1 MGDQIRTLKMG
12 QIPGIV
18 EKLEVKNG
26 IEYCLFRHPEND
38 KLYRTPCTNVQVE
51 MSEKKKM
58 SKKDD
63 PCWSGYRM
71 YGHKTKDGKKVP
83 NCVPEA
89 KDEPVKYDDLIVSLR
104 DTKPKKPKGHKKV
117 SKMMKRD
124 FPELFKTPVENAL
137 KEHIERKV
145 PLSDSIFRLGSKSF
159 VEVFAEAKRLRAAG
173 QLPRLDEESE
183 ELLQTDIG
191 EWGTYECKKVPLDV
205 PFANLNESEYQGK
218 KVELN
223 KPKRGGSKAYYVYV
237 KNPDT
242 DNVIKVEFGS
252 GMQAKINDPEAR
264 KRYNDRHGCSKGRH
278 NDKTKAG

>member
-1 MGDQIRTLKMG
+1 MKLQELFESLRSTKQPFNGVKVGDQIRTLKMG
-12 QIPGIV
+12 QIPGTV
-18 EKLEVKNG
+18 EKLEVKNS

-89 KDEPVKYDDLIVSLR
+89 
-104 DTKPKKPKGHKKV
+104 
-117 SKMMKRD
+117 
-124 FPELFKTPVENAL
+124 VENAL

-191 EWGTYECKKVPLDV
+191 EWGTYEGKKVPLDV

-278 NDKTKAG
+278 NDKTKAGYWSCRLPRYAKSLGLSGGGQWW